1 MAGDR
6 ISLCGNRYE
15 IVISTP
21 LSQYDQPGAKAY
33 AVQAGRGASNHF
45 ALVPG
50 KGEFPRHDMFHSATT
65 ITSLAALRFVDSDVV
80 HWPEFDRHRPILVY
94 ERPTGIRMMSSVLDD
109 RPALHNEVVFRQAV
123 ESIYEGLRDV
133 YMAGLSHGRIN
144 PTNVFVRDVGSGF
157 LQLGECLSTI
167 PGKYQHY
174 AFETIERM
182 MADPAGR
189 GPTRAAEDIYAAGV
203 TLLVFLLGRLPAL
216 AWDQATL
223 LHAKL
228 EKGSMMALISGLKL
242 PSAFSEIFRGMLADD
257 INQRWDLDD
266 ISHWLGGRRMG
277 SKPAAQIRKA
287 QRLFE
292 IGGKGYNNPRQLA
305 YAMTQNIEQASAAIE
320 DGSIDRWLRRSIGD
334 ETLAVTVGEA
344 ISSASGIQRGGTPAE
359 RLVSRTTIAMDLSAP
374 IRFREVAVTT
384 GGIGT
389 LLAQQMA
396 NNQTSRSIAD
406 ALTAHLPTFWLNAQG
421 VVSGE
426 FTSLQQLFDGCRILL
441 ERTQHGFGIERVL
454 YELNASLPCLSPMV
468 ESHYPL
474 NLKSLAS
481 ALEDYASTVG
491 PEETT
496 LEPMDRHIAAFV
508 LTHHRR
514 MNDRLFPLLAK
525 GSEQGQHALAIL
537 SILAELQKKFHT
549 DPLPHLGEWISRMLM
564 PATERFSNRATRE
577 QVQRDIKRLGRKG
590 DLVGLLALLDDS
602 TRQHADSE
610 GFNEARTE
618 WHKWERIA
626 RDMTVHAEL
635 RHKAQITI
643 SRQITAIAAVASA
656 MIALVITIIVKLI

>member
-6 ISLCGNRYE
+6 ISISGGRYE
-15 IVISTP
+15 IILSTP
-21 LSQYDQPGAKAY
+21 LPQYDQPGAKAY
-33 AVQAGRGASNHF
+33 AVQAGRGTSNHF
-45 ALVPG
+45 ALIPG
-50 KGEFPRHDMFHSATT
+50 KGEFPRHDLMHSSTNM
-65 ITSLAALRFVDSDVV
+65 TSLSVMRYVESDVV
-80 HWPEFDRHRPILVY
+80 FWPDFERHRPVLVY
-94 ERPTGIRMMSSVLDD
+94 ERPTGIRLMNSLSDD
-109 RPALHNEVVFRQAV
+109 RSPLHNEVVFRQAV
-123 ESIYEGLRDV
+123 ESTYEGLRDI

-157 LQLGECLSTI
+157 LQLGEFLSTI

-189 GPTRAAEDIYAAGV
+189 GPTRASEDIYAAGV

-216 AWDQATL
+216 AWDHATL
-223 LHAKL
+223 LNAKL

-257 INQRWDLDD
+257 VNQRWDLDD

-277 SKPAAQIRKA
+277 SKPSAQIRKA
-287 QRLFE
+287 QRMFE

-305 YAMTQNIEQASAAIE
+305 YAMTRNIDQAAVAIE
-320 DGSIDRWLRRSIGD
+320 DGGLDRWLRRSIGD
-334 ETLAVTVGEA
+334 ETLAGTVAEA
-344 ISSASGIQRGGTPAE
+344 ISSAGGIQRGGTPAE
-359 RLVSRTTIAMDLSAP
+359 RLVCRTTIAMDLTAP
-374 IRFREVAVTT
+374 IRFRDISVTT

-396 NNQTSRSIAD
+396 NGQPSRSIAD
-406 ALTAHLPTFWLNAQG
+406 LLTAHMPTFWLNAQG

-441 ERTQHGFGIERVL
+441 ERSQHGFGIERVL
-454 YELNASLPCLSPMV
+454 YELNTSLPCLSPMV

-474 NLKSLAS
+474 NLKSLAV
-481 ALEDYASTVG
+481 ALEDYASKVG
-491 PEETT
+491 PDEDT

-525 GSEQGQHALAIL
+525 GSEQGQHSLAIL

-577 QVQRDIKRLGRKG
+577 QVQRDIKKLGRKG

-602 TRQHADSE
+602 SRQHADTE
-610 GFNEARTE
+610 GFNEARAE

-626 RDMTVHAEL
+626 REMTVHADL

-656 MIALVITIIVKLI
+656 MIALVITIVVKLI